1 MIDYLGDNP
10 FKTDEDYF
18 LINMSYRCCFTVKLI
33 YAKKL
38 NVAKSNIS
46 KESIIGH
53 YYFFN
58 HGFKFQ
64 DSVCKDSYELTMLS
78 LNVRNIAIITVKCV
92 DYSLLF
98 MILANLKQLIC

>member
-1 MIDYLGDNP
+1 MLFYDKIDIR
-10 FKTDEDYF
+10 EE
-18 LINMSYRCCFTVKLI
+18 INVS
-33 YAKKL
+33 
-38 NVAKSNIS
+38 KSNIS

-64 DSVCKDSYELTMLS
+64 DSVCKDSHELTMLS